1 MGGRPKTAFLDA
13 ATLGP
18 GIDTGKLDALVDAA
32 YYPYS
37 TPAEVAE
44 RIRGCAIAITNKAA
58 VSGEAIA
65 GAPELKLIVVSAT
78 GTDNVATAV
87 ARERG
92 VAVANIRDYCS
103 TSVVQHV
110 FALVL
115 GLTQHVGRY
124 HALVVSG
131 AWARSRSF
139 ALFDYPIRELAGRTL
154 GIVGYGA
161 LGQAVGRLGE
171 SLGMRLAVAAR
182 RGLAPAEVPAGR
194 LPFEAVLEQA
204 DVLTLHCPLTEATHH
219 MIGRAELARMKR
231 DALLINTA
239 RGALVDNEAL
249 VEALREGRLAG
260 AGIDVL
266 PVEPPTPDQ
275 VLLRA
280 AAELPNLILTPHIA
294 WAAQEARQ
302 RALDQV
308 TENIAAFLRG
318 ERLRRV
324 V

>member
-1 MGGRPKTAFLDA
+1 MATRPKTVFLDA

-18 GIDTGKLDALVDAA
+18 GIDTGKLDALVDAE

-44 RIRGCAIAITNKAA
+44 RIRDCKIAITNKAPI
-58 VSGEAIA
+58 SGDAIA
-65 GAPELKLIVVSAT
+65 GAPDLELIVVSAT

-124 HALVVSG
+124 HALVVG
-131 AWARSRSF
+131 GEWTRSRSF

-154 GIVGYGA
+154 GIIGYGS

-182 RGLAPAEVPAGR
+182 RGLAPDQVPSGR
-194 LPFEAVLEQA
+194 VPFETVLEQA

-219 MIGRAELARMKR
+219 MIGRAELGRMKR

-266 PVEPPTPDQ
+266 PTEPPTPDD

-280 AAELPNLILTPHIA
+280 AAELPNLIVTPHIA
-294 WAAQEARQ
+294 WAAKEARQ

-308 TENIAAFLRG
+308 TENIAAYLRG